1 MLGEMLCES
10 VDEIVERWYQCW
22 KETKHP
28 HLEVSK
34 TALKDHL
41 PQQIRL
47 IGSQLKKSS
56 AAKAP
61 KELWKITERLDP
73 EARVSQEIPI
83 EEVVVEYK
91 ILIQVIREWAED
103 RGLQIP
109 FSEYSYLN
117 EAVFE
122 LLSESSRRYSKYQAE
137 QVSKTRQYYLAGVAH
152 QMRNPLLVIQNQL
165 ELIQSGV
172 ELKEEAMERLVR
184 NTGRLLFLVNSVL
197 RLERF
202 KASELPVSP
211 KNIYPFDLLGN
222 IVDDYRP
229 FAQEKSIGLYLEVDR
244 SLQMQA
250 DPDLLSDIFSN
261 LIDNAIKYTEQGQVK
276 VSFEDKDNSVI
287 FRVEDTGPG
296 MSEQRQKEMF
306 EITTSGKTGG
316 AGLGLVV
323 VKRSVEAMQGAVA
336 VESEIG
342 KGSVFCVKL
351 PKEVKA
357 QNVDPSN

>member
-1 MLGEMLCES
+1 M
-10 VDEIVERWYQCW
+10 
-22 KETKHP
+22 
-28 HLEVSK
+28 
-34 TALKDHL
+34 
-41 PQQIRL
+41 
-47 IGSQLKKSS
+47 
-56 AAKAP
+56 
-61 KELWKITERLDP
+61 
-73 EARVSQEIPI
+73 
-83 EEVVVEYK
+83 
-91 ILIQVIREWAED
+91 
-103 RGLQIP
+103 
-109 FSEYSYLN
+109 
-117 EAVFE
+117 
-122 LLSESSRRYSKYQAE
+122 
-137 QVSKTRQYYLAGVAH
+137 
-152 QMRNPLLVIQNQL
+152 IQNQL